1 MSNEPKPRPLILLLE
16 DEAPLATLICESL
29 AGEYEV
35 EVAGT
40 VEEARLLLGTREYQV
55 ILSDLMVPGKEQGL
69 DFLEVAM
76 HQQPKAK
83 RILMSGYLN
92 PQLLE
97 RSMSLVGLSRCLI
110 KPVEISLLKKELRD
124 VLAS

>member
-40 VEEARLLLGTREYQV
+40 VEEARLLLGQDHDPSGSFGE
-55 ILSDLMVPGKEQGL
+55 PFEQL
-69 DFLEVAM
+69 T
-76 HQQPKAK
+76 
-83 RILMSGYLN
+83 
-92 PQLLE
+92 
-97 RSMSLVGLSRCLI
+97 
-110 KPVEISLLKKELRD
+110 
-124 VLAS
+124 AS